1 MSGSFVV
8 EPDNGQDHA
17 FRCTTGTIPEKD
29 LQNKTQNNAASSA
42 AAGRS
47 IPTMRPSTPPQGGG
61 ALSSPFS
68 VTSHTSPGSSSGHP
82 SPVSTAP
89 TSVTTSPVVRSSTVK
104 PVTRQLNRTTQ
115 AVSVPQVTFDSTSTS
130 TSESPRTPNGIASSP
145 SLSPKDS
152 PNGHFDL
159 DSITLRSLLPA
170 RDIYA
175 LPYVRLSAVS
185 ASFSEPPPLDLH
197 APTTFGPYQSP
208 HTLSELHER
217 AWSCAK
223 KAIPIEPCLQCRVK
237 GLRCPLTLRSPGY
250 AHLGP
255 LLLGPNNNA
264 DNDDIP
270 TTSRPSTTHPRF
282 PACLRCIR
290 AGEADCCIVQRRAT
304 PEERAAFSPLV
315 KTPMEEN
322 RLFMTVIMLPTDRD
336 VANPALF
343 AEKMRRRDELL
354 REVQMKEERAA
365 LAPRRIVT
373 DYNQFSA
380 EELKKIRKGQKKDSY
395 LLGGKIE
402 NREKVLKPT
411 ESWGEKWVGRREEE
425 EREFV
430 RQTREKADEILA
442 AVEAGGIWA

>member
-8 EPDNGQDHA
+8 EPDNDSA
-17 FRCTTGTIPEKD
+17 FRCITGTIPEKD

-42 AAGRS
+42 VAGRS
-47 IPTMRPSTPPQGGG
+47 RVTMRPSTPPQGGG

-89 TSVTTSPVVRSSTVK
+89 TSVATSPVVRSSKLK

-115 AVSVPQVTFDSTSTS
+115 AVSAPQVTFGSTSTL
-130 TSESPRTPNGIASSP
+130 ESPRTPNGIASSP
-145 SLSPKDS
+145 SPSSKDS

-159 DSITLRSLLPA
+159 DSITL
-170 RDIYA
+170 
-175 LPYVRLSAVS
+175 
-185 ASFSEPPPLDLH
+185 
-197 APTTFGPYQSP
+197 
-208 HTLSELHER
+208 
-217 AWSCAK
+217 
-223 KAIPIEPCLQCRVK
+223 RVK

-270 TTSRPSTTHPRF
+270 TTSRPFTTHPRF

-304 PEERAAFSPLV
+304 PEERAAFRPLV
-315 KTPMEEN
+315 KTSMEEN

-373 DYNQFSA
+373 GRNLFSA
-380 EELKKIRKGQKKDSY
+380 EELKKIREGQKKDSY

-430 RQTREKADEILA
+430 RQTREKADEIIA